1 MNKRRVVI
9 TGLGCVT
16 PLGVSV
22 ESFFDAACKGK
33 SGVANI
39 TSFDISAFSTR
50 FGGEV
55 KDFDITQFVDYRE
68 GKRMDRFCQLAVASA
83 VQAIK
88 DCGVDFSKE
97 NLDRCGVIYGS
108 GIGGIQEIETQHIRL
123 LNKGPRFVSPFTVP
137 KLMGNAASGTISMM
151 YGLRGTNFCVVTA
164 CASASHSIG
173 EAFYNILN
181 DRSDM
186 MITGGSEAAVSP
198 VGVSSFCALKSL
210 STRNDSPETASRPFD
225 IDRDGFVIAEGAA
238 AVVLEEYEHAK
249 KRGAKIYAELL
260 GYGATA
266 DAHHITAPS
275 PEGDG
280 AVKAIELAIKQSG
293 IPKEKFDYIN
303 AHGTSTEL
311 NDIAETTAI
320 KRVFGDHAY
329 KLSISSTKS
338 LIGHSLGASGA
349 IELVTTCKIM
359 ETSIIHPT
367 INLDN
372 VDPKCDPKLDFVPK
386 VAKERKVNYAAS
398 NSFGFG
404 GHNACLVVGK
414 V

>member
-1 MNKRRVVI
+1 MSKRRVVI
-9 TGLGCVT
+9 TGLGCAT

-22 ESFFDAACKGK
+22 ETFFDAAVKGK
-33 SGVANI
+33 NGVAPN
-39 TSFDISAFSTR
+39 TSFDVSMFSTR

-55 KDFDITQFVDYRE
+55 KDFDITQFVDHRE

-83 VQAIK
+83 VQAVK
-88 DCGVDFSKE
+88 DCGIDFSKAD
-97 NLDRCGVIYGS
+97 LDRCGCIYGS

-123 LNKGPRFVSPFTVP
+123 LNKGPRQVSPFTVP
-137 KLMGNAASGTISMM
+137 KLMGNAACGTISMM
-151 YGLRGTNFCVVTA
+151 YGLRAANFCVVTA

-181 DRSDM
+181 DRSDLV
-186 MITGGSEAAVSP
+186 ITGGSEAAVSP
-198 VGVSSFCALKSL
+198 VGVGSFCALKSL
-210 STRNDSPETASRPFD
+210 STKNDTPEIASRPFD
-225 IDRDGFVIAEGAA
+225 IDRDGFVIAEGAG

-266 DAHHITAPS
+266 DAHHITAPD
-275 PEGDG
+275 PEGAG
-280 AVKAIELAIKQSG
+280 AVRAIELALKQAG
-293 IPKEKFDYIN
+293 IAKDKIDYIN

-311 NDIAETTAI
+311 NDIAETSAI
-320 KRVFGDHAY
+320 KKVFGDHAY

-338 LIGHSLGASGA
+338 LMGHSLGASGA
-349 IELVTTCKIM
+349 IELVATCKMM
-359 ETSIIHPT
+359 EKSIIHPT

-372 VDPKCDPKLDFVPK
+372 IDPKCDPKLDFVPK
-386 VAKERKVNYAAS
+386 VAKERKINYAAS

-404 GHNACLVVGK
+404 GHNACLVIGK